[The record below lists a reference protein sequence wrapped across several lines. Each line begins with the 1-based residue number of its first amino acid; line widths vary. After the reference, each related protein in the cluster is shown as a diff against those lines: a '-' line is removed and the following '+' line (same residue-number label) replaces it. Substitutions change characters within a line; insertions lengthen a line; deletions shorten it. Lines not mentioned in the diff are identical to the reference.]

1 MSGKNNFLSIAKDLE
16 KAEENKGYL
25 ILIRCG
31 AFFTAIGANAVILS
45 NEVGLNTIC
54 ITKGICK
61 IGIPVNSLYDYIKKF
76 EKFDYSFVI
85 YNYSKDEMVGNGKKY
100 AEMYRNKG
108 KYIDKSNIIIE
119 CKDCEKYKKNFDN
132 ISLFEELKKLQKLKE
147 EQNNEQKQ

>member
-54 ITKGICK
+54 
-61 IGIPVNSLYDYIKKF
+61 
-76 EKFDYSFVI
+76 
-85 YNYSKDEMVGNGKKY
+85 
-100 AEMYRNKG
+100 MY
-108 KYIDKSNIIIE
+108 
-119 CKDCEKYKKNFDN
+119 
-132 ISLFEELKKLQKLKE
+132 
-147 EQNNEQKQ
+147 

>member
-76 EKFDYSFVI
+76 EKFEYSFVI

-100 AEMYRNKG
+100 TEMYRNKG
-108 KYIDKSNIIIE
+108 KYIDKSNII
-119 CKDCEKYKKNFDN
+119 
-132 ISLFEELKKLQKLKE
+132 
-147 EQNNEQKQ
+147 